1 MIFWLDR
8 GGTKT
13 YVLLFIRASNSRC
26 IACCHLGT
34 LAASLKEFGSQG
46 EGKIVSIGDRN
57 ILGLKMPFLA
67 RVVMEWQEVGTWKE
81 GVWVLG
87 IGATSK
93 EKIDTLASKT
103 RTNSKGGLDGGGKR
117 EDIEKDGTA
126 KGMEQWEGETKQGG
140 WIVEGLANGKSS
152 S

>member
-1 MIFWLDR
+1 MLR
-8 GGTKT
+8 
-13 YVLLFIRASNSRC
+13 
-26 IACCHLGT
+26 
-34 LAASLKEFGSQG
+34 
-46 EGKIVSIGDRN
+46 
-57 ILGLKMPFLA
+57 
-67 RVVMEWQEVGTWKE
+67 
-81 GVWVLG
+81 GVWVVG

-103 RTNSKGGLDGGGKR
+103 RTNSKGGLDVGGKR